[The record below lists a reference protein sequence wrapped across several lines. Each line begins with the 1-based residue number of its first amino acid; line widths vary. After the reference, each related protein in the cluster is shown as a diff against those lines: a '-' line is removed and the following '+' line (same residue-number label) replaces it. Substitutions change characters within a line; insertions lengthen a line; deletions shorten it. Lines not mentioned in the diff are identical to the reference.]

1 MRSPSRRRRF
11 LGLAAAA
18 AIAPVVTACLFLPF
32 AVAPL
37 EAGFFLLS
45 LIFIAVMA
53 LLMGFLG
60 ALAFLAPALLA
71 AERVGEPPWSFVA
84 AGLLAG
90 LAHTAVGVAVADPET
105 RTTTWQA
112 LAGFLLTDLEA
123 GDPASLPAL
132 YGAAA
137 IGGIV
142 AGWVYSVV
150 LRGASRA

>member
-1 MRSPSRRRRF
+1 MMLVS
-11 LGLAAAA
+11 
-18 AIAPVVTACLFLPF
+18 LFF
-32 AVAPL
+32 VAL
-37 EAGFFLLS
+37 
-45 LIFIAVMA
+45 MA
-53 LLMGFLG
+53 LLFGFLG

-84 AGLLAG
+84 AGFFAG
-90 LAHTAVGVAVADPET
+90 LAHTAVGAALADPET
-105 RTTTWQA
+105 QTTTLQA

-123 GDPASLPAL
+123 GDPASLLAL

>member
-1 MRSPSRRRRF
+1 MEVHMSFPSVRRRIF
-11 LGLAAAA
+11 GLVAAAA
-18 AIAPVVTACLFLPF
+18 VAPVVTACLFLPF

-37 EAGFFLLS
+37 DFGMMVLS
-45 LIFIAVMA
+45 LIFIALMA

-71 AERVGEPPWSFVA
+71 AERVGEPPWSFIA
-84 AGLLAG
+84 AGLIAG
-90 LAHTAVGVAVADPET
+90 LAHTAVGAAVADPET

-112 LAGFLLTDLEA
+112 LAGFVLTDLEA

-142 AGWVYSVV
+142 AGW
-150 LRGASRA
+150 